1 MSKSRMLA
9 AGAFLAAAQFVV
21 PAAAWAADAP
31 KVVASIKPIH
41 SIVAAIMQG
50 VGKPE
55 LLVNGAA
62 SPHTYSLRPSEA
74 RALQNADL
82 VIYVSPELESFL
94 DKPLK
99 SLSSNAKVMELAEAK
114 GVETLDMREGGAF
127 EPHHHGDAHDDDHD
141 HEDHDH
147 DHHDGDHDHDHDHAD
162 EHDHAE
168 HADHDHDHADV
179 EHADE
184 HEHEHEHHHD
194 EGDPHIWMSP
204 ENGKAIATDVTN
216 ELVEIDPAHADFYRA
231 NLKSLLGKIDATKD
245 DLAGVIAPVK
255 NKPFIVFHDAYQYL
269 EHSFGLKAVGS
280 ITISPDRKPGAK
292 RLHDIEDK
300 IKSSGATC
308 VFAEPQFKP
317 AIVQSIVAD
326 TGARTGTLDPL
337 GANIDAGPN
346 AYIEI
351 LSQNINSLSSCL
363 KG

>member
-1 MSKSRMLA
+1 MPKSRLLF
-9 AGAFLAAAQFVV
+9 AGAFFAAAQFAV
-21 PAAAWAADAP
+21 PAASWAADAP

-94 DKPLK
+94 AKPLK
-99 SLSSNAKVMELAEAK
+99 SLSANAKVMELAEAK
-114 GVETLDMREGGAF
+114 GVETLEMREGGAF
-127 EPHHHGDAHDDDHD
+127 EAHHHGDEHEDGHD
-141 HEDHDH
+141 DHDH
-147 DHHDGDHDHDHDHAD
+147 DHHDGDHDH
-162 EHDHAE
+162 AE
-168 HADHDHDHADV
+168 DADHDHDHTDV
-179 EHADE
+179 EHAE
-184 HEHEHEHHHD
+184 EHEHHHD

-204 ENGKAIATDVTN
+204 ENGKAIATDITE
-216 ELVEIDPAHADFYRA
+216 ELAEIDPAHADFYRA

-245 DLAGVIAPVK
+245 DLASRVAPVK
-255 NKPFIVFHDAYQYL
+255 DKPFIVFHDAYQYL
-269 EHSFGLKAVGS
+269 EHSFGLHAVGS

-351 LSQNINSLSSCL
+351 LSQNIDHLASCL
-363 KG
+363 EG